1 MHTRILGI
9 GAGGLAALGVAL
21 FSMADSDSP
30 VSFAAEVAGFYIVQ
44 ADSLETAHSAI
55 ERVAGEAIGELPL
68 INAASASLTE
78 AQVAALR
85 ASGGLRVYEDARLE
99 VSGQVPDTFYPIWVG
114 ADRLH
119 ASGIDGSGIGIAII
133 DTGMWPLLASEM
145 TVVNGVDTTGSRTN
159 VASAPFSPAAVR
171 DDSGHGTHIASVAAG
186 SELTADGRYE
196 GVAPG
201 ADVYVVKA
209 FDASGYGT
217 YLDVIEGIQW
227 VVDHHEALGI
237 RVMNLSFSGEPQSFY
252 WDDPLNQAV
261 MSAWEAGIVV
271 VTSAGNTGPTPMTV
285 GVPGNVPYVITVGS
299 VDDNFTP
306 DDNSDD
312 FLSSFSSTGPTYE
325 GFVKPELTAP
335 GGHMLAH
342 MNPDG
347 LIPRTYPS
355 YMDNSGMYFTMSGT
369 SQAAGVISG
378 VAALVLQANP
388 DLTPDDV
395 KCRLLR
401 SAKPVVDAD
410 GTALYSIFQQ
420 GAGLV
425 YAPDAVYGDATGC
438 ANVGLDIAA
447 DLSGDA
453 HYVGAATQLE
463 DGTFALVNP
472 ETQQVSDVSGTT
484 WDGSYTY
491 TQGYTWSGGDGGT
504 GIPGDEGGTTSN
516 DGYTW
521 SGGDGGT
528 GIPGDGGGA
537 TSNDGYMW
545 GSADGGGGVEAS
557 VVSGG
562 AREDAYTHDATGR
575 PRPHLSKLVRWA
587 EMTRSNHRAE
597 RGLRQR
603 RSARGYTWRELA
615 PRDVPDGLPNVMERR
630 NMGVSE
636 WVIPDVRRRRATDD

>member
-1 MHTRILGI
+1 M
-9 GAGGLAALGVAL
+9 
-21 FSMADSDSP
+21 
-30 VSFAAEVAGFYIVQ
+30 
-44 ADSLETAHSAI
+44 
-55 ERVAGEAIGELPL
+55 
-68 INAASASLTE
+68 
-78 AQVAALR
+78 
-85 ASGGLRVYEDARLE
+85 
-99 VSGQVPDTFYPIWVG
+99 
-114 ADRLH
+114 
-119 ASGIDGSGIGIAII
+119 
-133 DTGMWPLLASEM
+133 
-145 TVVNGVDTTGSRTN
+145 
-159 VASAPFSPAAVR
+159 
-171 DDSGHGTHIASVAAG
+171 
-186 SELTADGRYE
+186 
-196 GVAPG
+196 
-201 ADVYVVKA
+201 
-209 FDASGYGT
+209 
-217 YLDVIEGIQW
+217 IEGIQW

-312 FLSSFSSTGPTYE
+312 FLSSFSSAGPTYE

-401 SAKPVVDAD
+401 SAKPVVDAG
-410 GTALYSIFQQ
+410 GTTLYSIFQQ

-463 DGTFALVNP
+463 DGTFALMNP
-472 ETQQVSDVSGTT
+472 ETLEVSDSYGTT
-484 WDGSYTY
+484 WDGGYTFA
-491 TQGYTWSGGDGGT
+491 QGYTWSGGEGDG
-504 GIPGDEGGTTSN
+504 GIPGNGGGSTSN

-521 SGGDGGT
+521 SGGEGDG
-528 GIPGDGGGA
+528 GIPGNGGGS
-537 TSNDGYMW
+537 TSNDGYTW
-545 GSADGGGGVEAS
+545 SGGEGDGGIPGNGGGS
-557 VVSGG
+557 
-562 AREDAYTHDATGR
+562 T
-575 PRPHLSKLVRWA
+575 
-587 EMTRSNHRAE
+587 SND
-597 RGLRQR
+597 
-603 RSARGYTWRELA
+603 GYTWSGGEGDGGIPGNGGGSTSNDGYIWGDDQGSGSVASGSPVSADSGDAAYVYDAAGRPKPYFGKLVQW
-615 PRDVPDGLPNVMERR
+615 RDVARQVRRAQRVSVLRSVRRRR
-630 NMGVSE
+630 NNDSAARDLLPDVMARRDMGVSE
-636 WVIPDVRRRRATDD
+636 WVMPDEHRRRHAGE